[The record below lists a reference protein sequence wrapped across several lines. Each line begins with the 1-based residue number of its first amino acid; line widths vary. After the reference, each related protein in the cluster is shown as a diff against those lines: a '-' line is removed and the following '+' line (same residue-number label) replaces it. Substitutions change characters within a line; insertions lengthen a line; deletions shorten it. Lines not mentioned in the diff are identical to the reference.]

1 MESIIHKFIYASIFT
16 IIEQLFPQLLQY
28 ETYEILLLTICV
40 EIYFIADMIRSLSEC
55 KYIIPKIVGFFWL
68 IFCCVPTEWLQESK
82 YST

>member
-28 ETYEILLLTICV
+28 ETYEILFLTICV
-40 EIYFIADMIRSLSEC
+40 EIYFITDTIKCLHSSKHTL
-55 KYIIPKIVGFFWL
+55 PKLIGFFWL
-68 IFCCVPTEWLQESK
+68 IVCCVPSDWLKETK